1 MSLVRAARGNV
12 DVLRAGRVDPTLL
25 LSARGVLL
33 DSLESYAAE
42 LVRLRLPMPPGL
54 RDDLR
59 LQRGIRDRHDGRGHA
74 AGVGLKRR
82 GFQPPGAQRR

>member
-12 DVLRAGRVDPTLL
+12 DVLRAGKVDPALL
-25 LSARGVLL
+25 LAARGVLL
-33 DSLESYAAE
+33 EAMERYAAE

-59 LQRGIRDRHDGRGHA
+59 LQRGIHDRHNRSGRLTGLDSRGRG
-74 AGVGLKRR
+74 L
-82 GFQPPGAQRR
+82 PPSGAQRR